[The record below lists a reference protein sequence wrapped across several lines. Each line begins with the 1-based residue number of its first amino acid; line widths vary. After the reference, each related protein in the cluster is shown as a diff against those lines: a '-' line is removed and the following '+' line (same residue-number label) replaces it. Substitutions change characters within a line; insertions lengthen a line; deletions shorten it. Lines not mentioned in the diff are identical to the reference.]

1 MADPAHEGG
10 SREGEGSQD
19 PLVEKLRPDPP
30 QPPITG
36 VTLNGLLGDSDRPG
50 HRRLYFTAELDY
62 FIEFSVDDVL
72 HSARIPPDK
81 APFPGSEATQITL
94 RKGADIAYTHTMAAR
109 PPDEFDLNVR
119 RRRARI
125 AGYTAPGETGYSMHT
140 CDTDTRE
147 ECHTAGWYTCTCT
160 TCQSCQTCE
169 PTACDAASCETA
181 QDCPDPWV
189 YTLSCIVTACT
200 PAC

>member
-1 MADPAHEGG
+1 MADPADEGG
-10 SREGEGSQD
+10 SREGERSQD
-19 PLVEKLRPDPP
+19 PLVEKLRPDPSK
-30 QPPITG
+30 PPIAG
-36 VTLNGLLGDSDRPG
+36 VTLNGVLGDSDRPG

-72 HSARIPPDK
+72 RSSRIPPDK

-94 RKGADIAYTHTMAAR
+94 RKGADIAYTHTTVAR

-119 RRRARI
+119 RRRTRPA
-125 AGYTAPGETGYSMHT
+125 TNPGETGYSMYT

-160 TCQSCQTCE
+160 TCQTCGE
-169 PTACDAASCETA
+169 TACDATCHTGLECYPEDNWDTA
-181 QDCPDPWV
+181 
-189 YTLSCIVTACT
+189 LSCIPTMCT
-200 PAC
+200 PPCPNG